1 MSAPIVVL
9 WFIGGA
15 AVDGERRAGVVTP
28 YAVRGNENVAGRDDL
43 GPPSFRLCHGFNK
56 PMDLQKRSRKSY
68 DFRDLLCFYS
78 KESGTLCHSD
88 SPPAA
93 AP

>member
-1 MSAPIVVL
+1 MSAPTVVL

-15 AVDGERRAGVVTP
+15 AVDGERRAGVVAP
-28 YAVRGNENVAGRDDL
+28 YAVRGNENVAGRDDR
-43 GPPSFRLCHGFNK
+43 PSASVTVSINRWTYI
-56 PMDLQKRSRKSY
+56 KRSRKSY

>member
-1 MSAPIVVL
+1 MSAPTMVL
-9 WFIGGA
+9 WFTGGS
-15 AVDGERRAGVVTP
+15 AVDGERRAGVVAP
-28 YAVRGNENVAGRDDL
+28 YKVRGSENVAGRDDL

-56 PMDLQKRSRKSY
+56 PMDL
-68 DFRDLLCFYS
+68 LCFYS